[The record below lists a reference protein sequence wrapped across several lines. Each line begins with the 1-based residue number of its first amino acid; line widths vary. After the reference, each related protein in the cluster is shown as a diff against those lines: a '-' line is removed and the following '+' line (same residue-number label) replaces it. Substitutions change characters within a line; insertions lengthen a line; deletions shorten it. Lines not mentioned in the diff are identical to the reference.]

1 MESKKES
8 ILKQKEEAKLKVQQY
23 ENKIRLLQNRQN
35 HLEKKA
41 DRQRTHHLCN
51 MGGVILA
58 EIILPEHA
66 PQRFSDRSTLWNE
79 VEQIEK
85 HYKAQLAYSF
95 DMALQNEFS
104 LEENIELAREFVQ
117 KYFVSDGMICDLA
130 VHQPDREEGGIPN
143 PHFHVLVPI
152 RPLNDD
158 ETWGA
163 KQHRVY
169 HLDEDGNR
177 IKKENGQ
184 WEFDAVPT
192 TNWGRTE
199 TLDMWRE
206 AWADMVNSRFEEK
219 GLDCRIDHRSYV
231 DQGLD
236 LIPTVHEGPHVRK
249 MEKKG
254 IRTEKGELNRWI
266 KATNRMI
273 RSMRATIAALKE
285 WIQEAKEILKEPQ
298 EIYLAQLLSEAHT
311 MRNQTAMTYARGK
324 TKAKKNN
331 LKCFMDE
338 CNYLKQRGVLTL
350 SDFENYLFSVDEKV
364 EVRKSSMNQKQT
376 RLKELQQLME
386 DAKTYAELKPVFDEL
401 KKEKYR
407 FTKAKEKYKAE
418 HEGELRQFYMVK
430 RKLMEK
436 GFEKEP
442 FPLKAWQ
449 REFSELSAQRE
460 AEYQE
465 YKLLQKDL
473 TILYQIKSDVVQ
485 VMRETH
491 LDMLHPDKT
500 KETETTL

>member
-1 MESKKES
+1 MALYHFHVEQIKRSEGRTVVAS
-8 ILKQKEEAKLKVQQY
+8 AAYRSGEKLHNLWDG
-23 ENKIRLLQNRQN
+23 E
-35 HLEKKA
+35 
-41 DRQRTHHLCN
+41 THDYTKR
-51 MGGVILA
+51 GGVILT
-58 EIILPEHA
+58 EIMLPEHA
-66 PQRFSDRSTLWNE
+66 PQRFLDRSTLWNE
-79 VEQIEK
+79 VEQVEK

-104 LEENIELAREFVQ
+104 LEENIQLAREFVQ
-117 KYFVSDGMICDLA
+117 KYFVEDGMICDLA
-130 VHQPDREEGGIPN
+130 VHQLDREEGGIPN

-158 ETWGA
+158 GTWGA

-192 TNWGRTE
+192 TNWGKPE
-199 TLDMWRE
+199 TLEMWRE
-206 AWADMVNSRFEEK
+206 AWADMVNAKFEEK
-219 GLDCRIDHRSYV
+219 GLDCHIDHRSYV

-254 IRTEKGELNRWI
+254 ICTEKGELNRWI

-298 EIYLAQLLSEAHT
+298 DVYLSDLLRDSLR
-311 MRNQTAMTYARGK
+311 MRDAVAMTYTRGRS
-324 TKAKKNN
+324 KAKHNN
-331 LKCFMDE
+331 TKRFMEE
-338 CNYLKQRGVLTL
+338 CSYLKQRGVLIL
-350 SDFENYLFSVDEKV
+350 SDFEKYLSSVGEKV
-364 EVRKSSMNQKQT
+364 ESRKSSINQKQT

-386 DAKTYAELKPVFDEL
+386 DAKSYTELKPVFDEM

-407 FTKAKEKYKAE
+407 FAKAKEKYKAE
-418 HEGELRQFYMVK
+418 HEGELRRFYMVK
-430 RKLMEK
+430 RKLKEN
-436 GFEKEP
+436 GFEKDP
-442 FPLKAWQ
+442 FLLKAWQ
-449 REFSELSAQRE
+449 KEFAELSAQRE
-460 AEYQE
+460 AEYRE

-473 TILYQIKSDVVQ
+473 TLLYQIKGDVDQ
-485 VMRETH
+485 AMREKH
-491 LDMLHPDKT
+491 PEMLRPDKT

>member
-1 MESKKES
+1 MALYHFHVEQIKRSEGRTAVASAAYRAGEKLHNLWDGEIHDYTKKGGI
-8 ILKQKEEAKLKVQQY
+8 IL
-23 ENKIRLLQNRQN
+23 
-35 HLEKKA
+35 
-41 DRQRTHHLCN
+41 T
-51 MGGVILA
+51 

-79 VEQIEK
+79 VEQVEK

-104 LEENIELAREFVQ
+104 LEENIELAKEFVQ

-158 ETWGA
+158 GTWGA

-169 HLDEDGNR
+169 HLDENGNR
-177 IKKENGQ
+177 IKNETGK
-184 WEFDAVPT
+184 WVFDAVPI
-192 TNWGRTE
+192 TNWGRPE
-199 TLDMWRE
+199 TLDLWRE
-206 AWADMVNSRFEEK
+206 AWANMVNARFEEK
-219 GLDCRIDHRSYV
+219 GLECRIDQRSYV

-236 LIPTVHEGPHVRK
+236 FIPTVHEGPHVRK

-266 KATNRMI
+266 KATNRII

-298 EIYLAQLLSEAHT
+298 EIYLAQLLSEANT
-311 MRNQTAMTYARGK
+311 MRNQTAMTYAKGK
-324 TKAKKNN
+324 TKAKNNN
-331 LKCFMDE
+331 LKRFMDE

-350 SDFENYLFSVDEKV
+350 SDFENHLSSVDEKV
-364 EVRKSSMNQKQT
+364 EDRKSSMHQKQT

-386 DAKTYAELKPVFDEL
+386 DTKTYTELKPVFDEL

-418 HEGELRQFYMVK
+418 HEGELRRFYMVK
-430 RKLMEK
+430 RKLKEK

-449 REFSELSAQRE
+449 EEYSELSAQRE

-465 YKLLQKDL
+465 YKLMQKDL
-473 TILYQIKSDVVQ
+473 MILYQIKGDIDK
-485 VMRETH
+485 VMREIH
-491 LDMLHPDKT
+491 PEMLRPDKT

>member
-1 MESKKES
+1 MALYHFHVEQIKRSEGRTAVASAAYRAGEKLHNLWDGETHDYTKK
-8 ILKQKEEAKLKVQQY
+8 
-23 ENKIRLLQNRQN
+23 
-35 HLEKKA
+35 
-41 DRQRTHHLCN
+41 
-51 MGGVILA
+51 GGIVLT

-66 PQRFSDRSTLWNE
+66 PQRFLDRSTLWNE
-79 VEQIEK
+79 VEQVEK

-104 LEENIELAREFVQ
+104 MEENIKLAREFVQ
-117 KYFVSDGMICDLA
+117 EYFVSEGMICDLA

-152 RPLNDD
+152 RPLNADG
-158 ETWGA
+158 TWGD

-177 IKKENGQ
+177 IKKENGG

-192 TNWGRTE
+192 TNWGRSE

-206 AWADMVNSRFEEK
+206 AWADMVNARFEEK
-219 GLDCRIDHRSYV
+219 GLDCRIDHRSFV

-266 KATNRMI
+266 KATNRML

-298 EIYLAQLLSEAHT
+298 EVYLADLLRESLR
-311 MRNQTAMTYARGK
+311 MRDAVAMTYTRGRS
-324 TKAKKNN
+324 KAKHNN
-331 LKCFMDE
+331 TKRFMEE
-338 CNYLKQRGVLTL
+338 CDYLKRRGVLTL
-350 SDFENYLFSVDEKV
+350 SDFEKYLSTAYEKV
-364 EVRKSSMNQKQT
+364 DASKSSMNEKQQ
-376 RLKELQQLME
+376 RLKELQKLM
-386 DAKTYAELKPVFDEL
+386 DDVKTYLELKPVFDEL

-407 FTKAKEKYKAE
+407 FAKAKEKYKTE
-418 HEGELRQFYMVK
+418 HDSELRRFHMVK
-430 RKLMEK
+430 RKLKEQ
-436 GFEKEP
+436 GFEKDS
-442 FPLKAWQ
+442 FPLKEWQ
-449 REFSELSAQRE
+449 KEFSELSAERE

-473 TILYQIKSDVVQ
+473 TMLYQIKGDVDKA
-485 VMRETH
+485 MRETH
-491 LDMLHPDKT
+491 PEMLHPDKA

>member
-1 MESKKES
+1 MALYHFHVEQIKRSEGRTAVASAAYRAGEKLHNFWDGETHDYTKK
-8 ILKQKEEAKLKVQQY
+8 
-23 ENKIRLLQNRQN
+23 
-35 HLEKKA
+35 
-41 DRQRTHHLCN
+41 
-51 MGGVILA
+51 GGVILS

-66 PQRFSDRSTLWNE
+66 PKRFYDRSTLWNE
-79 VEQIEK
+79 VEQVEK

-95 DMALQNEFS
+95 DIALQNEFS
-104 LEENIELAREFVQ
+104 LKENIELAREFVQ

-143 PHFHVLVPI
+143 PHFHVLIPI

-158 ETWGA
+158 GTWGT

-169 HLDEDGNR
+169 KLDEDGNR
-177 IKKENGQ
+177 IKKENGG

-192 TNWGRTE
+192 TNWGRPE
-199 TLDMWRE
+199 TLDLWRE
-206 AWADMVNSRFEEK
+206 AWADMVNARFEEK
-219 GLDCRIDHRSYV
+219 GLGCRIDHRSYV

-285 WIQEAKEILKEPQ
+285 WIREAKEILKKPQ
-298 EIYLAQLLSEAHT
+298 EVYLAQLLSDAHSL
-311 MRNQTAMTYARGK
+311 RDQTAMTYARGK
-324 TKAKKNN
+324 NKAKKNN
-331 LKCFMDE
+331 LKRFMDE
-338 CNYLKQRGVLTL
+338 CNYLKQRGMLTL
-350 SDFENYLFSVDEKV
+350 SDFEKYLSSVSEKV
-364 EVRKSSMNQKQT
+364 EARKSSVNQKQT

-386 DAKTYAELKPVFDEL
+386 DARTYTELKPVFDEM

-407 FTKAKEKYKAE
+407 FTKTKEKYKAE

-430 RKLMEK
+430 RKLKEK
-436 GFEKEP
+436 GLEKDP

-449 REFSELSAQRE
+449 REFTELSAQRE
-460 AEYQE
+460 VEYQE
-465 YKLLQKDL
+465 YKLMQKDL
-473 TILYQIKSDVVQ
+473 TMLYQIKGDVDKA
-485 VMRETH
+485 MREIH
-491 LDMLHPDKT
+491 PEMLHPNKT
-500 KETETTL
+500 KEAETTL

>member
-1 MESKKES
+1 MALYHFHVEQIKRSEGRTAVASAAYRAGEKLHNLWDGETHDYTKK
-8 ILKQKEEAKLKVQQY
+8 
-23 ENKIRLLQNRQN
+23 
-35 HLEKKA
+35 
-41 DRQRTHHLCN
+41 
-51 MGGVILA
+51 GGIVLT

-66 PQRFSDRSTLWNE
+66 PQRFLDRSTLWNE
-79 VEQIEK
+79 VEQVEK

-104 LEENIELAREFVQ
+104 MEENIKLAREFVQ
-117 KYFVSDGMICDLA
+117 KYFVSEGMICDLA

-152 RPLNDD
+152 RPLNADG
-158 ETWGA
+158 TWGD

-177 IKKENGQ
+177 IKKENGG

-192 TNWGRTE
+192 TNWGRPE

-206 AWADMVNSRFEEK
+206 AWANMVNARFGEK
-219 GLDCRIDHRSYV
+219 GLDCRIDHRSFV

-266 KATNRMI
+266 KATNRML

-298 EIYLAQLLSEAHT
+298 EVYLADLLRESLR
-311 MRNQTAMTYARGK
+311 MRDAVAMTYTRGRS
-324 TKAKKNN
+324 KAKHNN
-331 LKCFMDE
+331 TKRFMEE
-338 CNYLKQRGVLTL
+338 CDYLKRRGVLTL
-350 SDFENYLFSVDEKV
+350 SDFEKYLSTAYEKV
-364 EVRKSSMNQKQT
+364 DASKSSMNEKQQ
-376 RLKELQQLME
+376 RLKELQKLM
-386 DAKTYAELKPVFDEL
+386 DDVKTYLELKPVFDEL

-407 FTKAKEKYKAE
+407 FAKAKEKYKTE
-418 HEGELRQFYMVK
+418 HDSELRRFHMVK
-430 RKLMEK
+430 RKLKEQ
-436 GFEKEP
+436 GFEKDS
-442 FPLKAWQ
+442 FPLKEWQ
-449 REFSELSAQRE
+449 KEFSELSAERE

-473 TILYQIKSDVVQ
+473 TMLYQIKGDVDKA
-485 VMRETH
+485 MRETH
-491 LDMLHPDKT
+491 PEMLRPDKT

>member
-1 MESKKES
+1 MALYHFHVEQIKRSEGRTAVAS
-8 ILKQKEEAKLKVQQY
+8 AAYRAGEKLHNLWDG
-23 ENKIRLLQNRQN
+23 E
-35 HLEKKA
+35 
-41 DRQRTHHLCN
+41 THDYTRK
-51 MGGVILA
+51 GGVILT
-58 EIILPEHA
+58 EIILPEHT
-66 PQRFSDRSTLWNE
+66 PKRFYDRSTLWNE

-143 PHFHVLVPI
+143 PHFHVLMPI

-158 ETWGA
+158 GTWGV

-177 IKKENGQ
+177 VKKENGQ

-192 TNWGRTE
+192 TNWGRPE

-206 AWADMVNSRFEEK
+206 AWADMVNVRFEEK
-219 GLDCRIDHRSYV
+219 GLDCRIDHRSFV

-285 WIQEAKEILKEPQ
+285 RIAEAKEILKEPQ
-298 EIYLAQLLSEAHT
+298 EVYLADLLRDSLR
-311 MRNQTAMTYARGK
+311 MRDTVAMTYARGK
-324 TKAKKNN
+324 TKAKHNN
-331 LKCFMDE
+331 TKRFMEE
-338 CNYLKQRGVLTL
+338 CNYLRQQGVQTL
-350 SDFENYLFSVDEKV
+350 SDFENYLSSVEEKL
-364 EVRKSSMNQKQT
+364 EEGKSSINQKQR

-386 DAKTYAELKPVFDEL
+386 DAKLYSELKPVYDEM
-401 KKEKYR
+401 KKGKYR
-407 FTKAKEKYKAE
+407 FVKAKEAYQAD
-418 HEGELRQFYMVK
+418 HESELRRFYMVK
-430 RKLMEK
+430 RRLKEK
-436 GFEKEP
+436 GFEQQP
-442 FPLKAWQ
+442 FPLDAWKK
-449 REFSELSAQRE
+449 EFAELSSERE
-460 AEYQE
+460 TEYQK
-465 YKLLQKDL
+465 YKQMKNECMTLFK
-473 TILYQIKSDVVQ
+473 IKSDIEQ
-485 VMRETH
+485 VIREI
-491 LDMLHPDKT
+491 HPQLQKT
-500 KETETTL
+500 EAEQTL